1 MSQKLNTTTRQMIK
15 DLQDDLQQMLEMDS
29 LQNNKAFQKSA
40 DLIRKSLEKDKQT
53 QRDILGKN
61 QPKQNLLLKELKEI
75 YLLSLWLQ
83 LKYYVTL
90 KDLMMKQQ
98 KKLKNYLYLTKEE
111 MKTLKIYKT
120 RKDELVEKWNTLT
133 IIQKVYKLSKIKD
146 NNMLLNKYIETL
158 TDDDIKLIMKNVL

>member
-1 MSQKLNTTTRQMIK
+1 
-15 DLQDDLQQMLEMDS
+15 
-29 LQNNKAFQKSA
+29 
-40 DLIRKSLEKDKQT
+40 
-53 QRDILGKN
+53 
-61 QPKQNLLLKELKEI
+61 
-75 YLLSLWLQ
+75 
-83 LKYYVTL
+83 
-90 KDLMMKQQ
+90 
-98 KKLKNYLYLTKEE
+98 